1 MKKSGGFFQLA
12 DHGTTIK
19 REVTAGVIGFFT
31 IIYIV
36 AVNSLIL
43 SEAGVPFE
51 GAVIATILTSFIGC
65 AIMAFWANAP
75 ILLVPGMGL
84 NAMFTYTFVHA
95 MALSWQ
101 EALGVVAVS
110 GLIFFLVTVTKLADW
125 LNASIPSV
133 LKEAISVGLGFFLM
147 LIGLE
152 KGGLVVRG
160 EHSILAMGNLGE
172 PAVLLT
178 VLTLIVTIIVFL
190 KGIQGGFLWS
200 ILFGTIAAW
209 GMGLL
214 PEVGDTSF
222 SFAVYGDVFSAFSLS
237 KWATVP
243 FWSAVFSLT
252 MVLIFEN
259 IGLVHGHT
267 EFAGR
272 PDKFKRAL
280 QANAFSSFFSGI
292 LGTSPTVSTVE
303 SSAVIAAGGR
313 TGLTTLTTGVLFLL
327 SVFAIPYMKL
337 IPDMAI
343 APVLMMIG
351 SLMIQNIRHLDL
363 TDLTDAIP
371 ALFIIVMIP
380 FTYSIADGI
389 AAGFIL
395 YPILKIVM
403 GRGREVSRLLWIV
416 SLLFLF
422 NYVLHY
428 A

>member
-209 GMGLL
+209 VMGLL

-403 GRGREVSRLLWIV
+403 GRGREVSKLLWIV

-422 NYVLHY
+422 NFVLHY

>member
-280 QANAFSSFFSGI
+280 QANAFSSFF
-292 LGTSPTVSTVE
+292 
-303 SSAVIAAGGR
+303 
-313 TGLTTLTTGVLFLL
+313 
-327 SVFAIPYMKL
+327 
-337 IPDMAI
+337 
-343 APVLMMIG
+343 
-351 SLMIQNIRHLDL
+351 Q
-363 TDLTDAIP
+363 
-371 ALFIIVMIP
+371 
-380 FTYSIADGI
+380 
-389 AAGFIL
+389 GFWERAQRC
-395 YPILKIVM
+395 P
-403 GRGREVSRLLWIV
+403 LWKV
-416 SLLFLF
+416 QR
-422 NYVLHY
+422 
-428 A
+428 

>member
-125 LNASIPSV
+125 LNASIPSI

-160 EHSILAMGNLGE
+160 EHSILAIGNLGD

-209 GMGLL
+209 VMGLL

-222 SFAVYGDVFSAFSLS
+222 SFAVYGDVFSAFSLA

-280 QANAFSSFFSGI
+280 QANAFSSFTSGI
-292 LGTSPTVSTVE
+292 FGTSPTVSTVE
-303 SSAVIAAGGR
+303 SSAMIAAGGR

-371 ALFIIVMIP
+371 AVFIIVMIP

-395 YPILKIVM
+395 YPILKVVM
-403 GRGREVSRLLWIV
+403 GRGREVSKLLWVV

-422 NYVLHY
+422 NFILHY